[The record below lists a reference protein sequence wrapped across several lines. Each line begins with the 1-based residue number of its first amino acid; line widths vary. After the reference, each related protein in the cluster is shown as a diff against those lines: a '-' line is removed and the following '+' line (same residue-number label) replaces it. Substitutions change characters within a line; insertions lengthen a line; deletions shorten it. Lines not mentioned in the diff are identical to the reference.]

1 MGAAAGA
8 AGDERESMIMDRL
21 AALRSAVKELLEGGQ
36 VEGVLAL
43 RASGPATAPHLF
55 RPGDDL
61 EDLELWPKYPVPK
74 VMDLLLQEA
83 PDGVRL
89 GMVVRGCE
97 ERGLIEMAKRNQVD
111 PARIDMIYLACSAE
125 ERDECR
131 CAWPYPSRIDV
142 GDKVEGIADQ
152 LVAEHEKLSPA
163 ERTEFWRE
171 QFSRC
176 IKCYACR
183 TACPQCFCETCV
195 LEEDLWVES
204 GVLAP
209 PFPSYHLIRAYHTV
223 SKCVGCMECE
233 QACPADIPL
242 TILYTL
248 LRRDAEKMFKY
259 VPGRSVDELPPL
271 VVETLWQEG

>member
-1 MGAAAGA
+1 MT
-8 AGDERESMIMDRL
+8 ETRLETVREIVARM
-21 AALRSAVKELLEGGQ
+21 LEEGQ
-36 VEGVLAL
+36 VAGVLAL
-43 RASGPATAPHLF
+43 RANGPASTPHLY
-55 RPGDDL
+55 RQGDDL
-61 EDLELWPKYPVPK
+61 ADLVLWPKYPSPK
-74 VMDLLLQEA
+74 IVDALLEA
-83 PDGVRL
+83 SQTEDGGPRL

-111 PARIDMIYLACSAE
+111 LARLELIYVACTAD
-125 ERDECR
+125 ERDACR
-131 CAWPYPSRIDV
+131 CAWPYPSRIDA
-142 GDKVEGIADQ
+142 GEKVEGTADA
-152 LVAEHEKLSPA
+152 LVAEHEQLSEE
-163 ERTEFWRE
+163 ERTRFWQA
-171 QFSRC
+171 QFARC

-195 LEEDLWVES
+195 LEHDMWVET

-242 TILYTL
+242 TVLYTL
-248 LRRDAEKMFKY
+248 LRRDAEEMFEY

-271 VVETLWQEG
+271 VVETLWQEH

>member
-1 MGAAAGA
+1 
-8 AGDERESMIMDRL
+8 MDRL
-21 AALRSAVKELLEGGQ
+21 PALRSAVEALLQSGQ

-43 RASGPATAPHLF
+43 RASGWAAGEANEPTSTPHLF
-55 RPGDDL
+55 HPGDDL
-61 EDLELWPKYPVPK
+61 EDLVLWPKYPLPQ
-74 VMDLLLQEA
+74 VMDLLLESA
-83 PDGVRL
+83 EDTVRL

-111 PARIDMIYLACSAE
+111 LARIKMIYLACSAE
-125 ERDECR
+125 ERDACR

-142 GDKVEGIADQ
+142 GEKVEGIADR
-152 LVAEHEKLSPA
+152 LVSEHEKLSPA
-163 ERTEFWRE
+163 ERTEFWWK
-171 QFSRC
+171 QFARC

-183 TACPQCFCETCV
+183 NACPQCFCETCV

-242 TILYTL
+242 TVLYTL
-248 LRRDAEKMFKY
+248 LRRDAEKMFHY
-259 VPGRSVDELPPL
+259 VPGRSVDEPPPL
-271 VVETLWQEG
+271 VVETLWQEI